1 MKNLF
6 FLLIAI
12 QLNVAVDAQQSE
24 LDSLLNVLKNY
35 HKNDTVKINLLND
48 IAYSYYNV
56 DPDKGLAIAKEAE
69 ALSEKLNYPLKLA
82 TSYSRQGVNY
92 AAKGDDSSALNKYQL
107 ALNIYNNAGYEKG
120 AAAVYHNMGIVYSDM
135 SDYPISIAYHEKA
148 YALLKKSGNKK
159 GMANTMNSIGVNY
172 MYLSNYP
179 KALDYYFKSLKI
191 CEELNDEISAAA
203 ALSNISIIYTRL
215 SNNTKALEY
224 IQRALKLYEKKG
236 SQQGIADAYGSMGS
250 IYDNLNQT
258 ENSLTAYQKQLSISS
273 AMNYERGIANASI
286 NIGIDYSEMKQ
297 YEKALF
303 YLNKSITS
311 FQTSGN
317 NSNLSAALNEVGKI
331 YSYAPTEILLK
342 EKIKVTESYKK
353 AINFQLKSLDAAKEA
368 NDLNVE
374 KTALE
379 DLSITYQKQK
389 DFEKALDAYKQSVI
403 LQDSILNQDKKLEL
417 NRIEMQ
423 YTFDKREDSIKN
435 ENAKRQAL
443 SAAKIKQQQTIR
455 NAVIA
460 GAVIILLSAAFVFI
474 AYKRK
479 HDAVEKA
486 KEAELNAE
494 VADTEMKALRAQ
506 MNPHFI
512 FNSLN
517 SIGDYIL
524 RNDIKAANNYLTKF
538 AGVIRLILENS
549 EYKTVTLEKD
559 LKALELYMD
568 IERLRLNNKFNYK
581 IVVDETIDKNNVLVP
596 PLILQPFVENSIWH
610 GLTKKDG
617 EGKIT
622 IHISQ
627 TEDMLTCIIADNG
640 IGTERSEIFKQ
651 EVNEMS
657 KKSLGMKI
665 TNARIAVI
673 NKVKNTNAVVEISNE
688 EEGVRAKIT
697 LPVELNF

>member
-6 FLLIAI
+6 FLLIAT
-12 QLNVAVDAQQSE
+12 QLSLAANAQRNE

-48 IAYSYYNV
+48 IAYSYYTT
-56 DPDKGLAIAKEAE
+56 DPDKGLAMAKEA
-69 ALSEKLNYPLKLA
+69 ATLSKKLNYPLKLA

-107 ALNIYNNAGYEKG
+107 AINIYTNAGYNKG
-120 AAAVYHNMGIVYSDM
+120 AAAVYHNMGIVYADM
-135 SDYPISIAYHEKA
+135 SDYTLAITYHEKA
-148 YALLKKSGNKK
+148 YAILKVLGNKK
-159 GMANTMNSIGVNY
+159 GMANTINSIGVNY

-191 CEELNDEISAAA
+191 CEEIHDEISTAA

-215 SNNTKALEY
+215 SNNTKALQY
-224 IQRALKLYEKKG
+224 IQRALNLYKKQG
-236 SQQGIADAYGSMGS
+236 SQQGIADSYGSMGS

-258 ENSLTAYQKQLSISS
+258 ENSLTAYQQQLAISS
-273 AMNYERGIANASI
+273 AMNYERGMANASI
-286 NIGIDYSEMKQ
+286 NIGIDYSEMKD
-297 YEKALF
+297 YKNALL
-303 YLNKSITS
+303 YLNKSIKS

-317 NSNLSAALNEVGKI
+317 NSSLSAALDEVGKI
-331 YSYAPTEILLK
+331 YSYAPPEILFS
-342 EKIKVTESYKK
+342 EKITLSESYKK
-353 AINFQLKSLDAAKEA
+353 AIAFQLKSIEAAKEA
-368 NDLNVE
+368 QDLSVQ

-379 DLSITYQKQK
+379 DLSNTYEKQK
-389 DFEKALDAYKQSVI
+389 DFEKALSAYKQSVI
-403 LQDSILNQDKKLEL
+403 LQDSILNEDKKLEL

-435 ENAKRQAL
+435 ESEKRQTL
-443 SAAKIKQQQTIR
+443 SSAKIKQQQTIR

-460 GAVIILLSAAFVFI
+460 GTIIILLSAVLVFI
-474 AYKRK
+474 FYKRK

-517 SIGDYIL
+517 SIGDYII

-549 EYKTVTLEKD
+549 EHKTVTLEKD

-568 IERLRLNNKFNYK
+568 IERLRLNNKFSYEIK
-581 IVVDETIDKNNVLVP
+581 VDETIDKNNVLVP

-617 EGKIT
+617 EGKIK

-627 TEDMLTCIIADNG
+627 TEDMLTCIIEDNG
-640 IGTERSEIFKQ
+640 VGTERSEIFKQ
-651 EVNEMS
+651 EVKAMS

-688 EEGVRAKIT
+688 EAGVRAKIT